1 MNENSRSPSTSIS
14 SVGNAAETAIQKL
27 HDRSAVFG
35 SKTSFTMEN
44 SISTDQEVDHLVP
57 ERINA
62 ISYNH
67 KRLQPFPDDSGL
79 ESNTLK
85 DYASYSDSN
94 RTTNTQTMMHLLK
107 GNIGTGILAI
117 PSSFANAGML
127 LGAIGIPIMG
137 IICVHCMH
145 IIVNCSKVVSKRIG
159 TRSLDYAGVAEYSL
173 KTGPRRL
180 RKLSGIA
187 RKLVNMMLLLTQF
200 GFCCVYFIF
209 VSDSL
214 RQVTVNLA
222 GHDVLGSYG
231 YLFILLPVMI
241 LYNFIKSLKH
251 LAWSSTIAN
260 VLQLFG
266 LCSIFY
272 NIVQK
277 LPPTSS
283 RPAFAPL
290 SKLPLFFGTAIYSFE
305 GIGVVLPLEND
316 MKTPEDFGGWTG
328 VLNTGMVLV
337 ACLYTAIGFYGYL
350 KFGPQV
356 DGNIA
361 NSLEHTPFNEVV
373 RLLFAIAIFLSYALQ
388 MYVPLQIIWPWLK
401 EKASLER
408 RYSPKTVNIIEYCF
422 RAFLVICTFSLAAA
436 VNDLK
441 YFISLVGAVA
451 SSSLALIFPASL
463 ELITYWSTDITKRKY
478 TIMVFKDVFII
489 LFGVAGFLTGTYA
502 SVDGIINCVILK
514 HNCESD

>member
-1 MNENSRSPSTSIS
+1 MST
-14 SVGNAAETAIQKL
+14 VENAAETAIQKL
-27 HDRSAVFG
+27 HDRSVVFG
-35 SKTSFTMEN
+35 SKTSFTLEN
-44 SISTDQEVDHLVP
+44 SASTNNEVDQLVP

-79 ESNTLK
+79 ESNTLR
-85 DYASYSDSN
+85 DYVSYSDSK
-94 RTTNTQTMMHLLK
+94 RTTNKQTMMHLLK

-127 LGAIGIPIMG
+127 LGSIGIPIMG

-145 IIVNCSKVVSKRIG
+145 MLVNCSKVISKRIG

-173 KTGPRRL
+173 KNGPRKL
-180 RKLSGIA
+180 RRMSGIA
-187 RKLVNMMLLLTQF
+187 RGLVNLMLLLTQF

-214 RQVTVNLA
+214 RQVTINLA
-222 GHDVLGSYG
+222 KRDIFGPYG
-231 YLFILLPVMI
+231 YLFLLLPLMI
-241 LYNFIKSLKH
+241 LYNFIKSLDH
-251 LAWSSTIAN
+251 LAWPSTIAN
-260 VLQLFG
+260 ILQLVG
-266 LCSIFY
+266 LCGLFY

-277 LPPTSS
+277 LPSTST
-283 RPAFAPL
+283 RPAFASL

-337 ACLYTAIGFYGYL
+337 ACLYTAMGFYGYL

-361 NSLEHTPFNEVV
+361 NSLEHTPFNEII

-388 MYVPLQIIWPWLK
+388 MYVPLQIIWPYVK
-401 EKASLER
+401 NKADLER
-408 RYSPKTVNIIEYCF
+408 KYSAKTVSILEYFF

-451 SSSLALIFPASL
+451 SSSLALIFPAIL
-463 ELITYWSTDITKRKY
+463 ELITYWSTDINRKHFA
-478 TIMVFKDVFII
+478 IMVIKDVFIM
-489 LFGVAGFLTGTYA
+489 LFGIAGFVTGTYA
-502 SVDGIINCVILK
+502 SIDGIINCVILK
-514 HNCESD
+514 RNCTDSE